1 VTTGARVRVMLAD
14 DHSLVRAGVRRILD
28 AEPGIVVVGEVADGV
43 AALGALESQPTDV
56 LVLDLSM
63 PGMDGFEL
71 IQRAHAAYP
80 ELKLIVLSMHAT
92 PEYISRAVECGADGY
107 LFKDSAVADL
117 VAAIHAV
124 RENRVYYGAEVQKA
138 LAELVRGR
146 EATPRPTDVLSAREL
161 EVLRL
166 VALGLSTKEIASR
179 LDISS
184 RTVETHRAN
193 LMRKLGM
200 HSVALL
206 TQLAMKE
213 GLIGPGT

>member
-1 VTTGARVRVMLAD
+1 MSTAARVRVMLAD
-14 DHSLVRAGVRRILD
+14 DHSLVRAGVRRILE
-28 AEPGIVVVGEVADGV
+28 AEPGIAVVGEVADGV
-43 AALGALESQPTDV
+43 AALEALERQPTDV

-80 ELKLIVLSMHAT
+80 ELKLIVLSMHAS
-92 PEYISRAVECGADGY
+92 PEYISRAIECGADGY

-117 VAAIHAV
+117 VAAIHTV
-124 RENRVYYGAEVQKA
+124 RENRVYYGAEVQRA

-146 EATPRPTDVLSAREL
+146 EATPRPTDVLSAREV

-184 RTVETHRAN
+184 RTVETHRGN
-193 LMRKLGM
+193 LMRKLGV

-213 GLIGPGT
+213 GLIGPST

>member
-1 VTTGARVRVMLAD
+1 MTTGARVRVMLAD

>member
-1 VTTGARVRVMLAD
+1 MSSPQRVRVMLAD
-14 DHSLVRAGVRRILD
+14 DHSLVRAGVRRILE
-28 AEPGIVVVGEVADGV
+28 AEPGLVVVAEVANGIE
-43 AALGALESQPTDV
+43 AMESLKAHPADV

-71 IQRAHAAYP
+71 LQRARVAHP
-80 ELKLIVLSMHAT
+80 GLKMIVLSMHAS
-92 PEYISRAVECGADGY
+92 PEYVSRAVECGADGY

-117 VAAIHAV
+117 VNAIHTV
-124 RENRVYYGAEVQKA
+124 RENRVYYGAEVQRA
-138 LAELVRGR
+138 LAELVRGKD
-146 EATPRPTDVLSAREL
+146 ATPRPTDVLSAREV

-166 VALGLSTKEIASR
+166 VALGLSTKEIAGR

-184 RTVETHRAN
+184 RTVETHRGN
-193 LMRKLGM
+193 LMRKLGV

-213 GLIGPGT
+213 GLIGPQV